1 MNGSAVL
8 ASLLRARRI
17 KPPTP
22 EKFRLGAEA
31 GNRASVDLSYP
42 GDVAQHISVLGKM
55 GSGKT
60 TTAARLIEG
69 ALTTGWPVVIID
81 AKGFGSFR
89 LVAQRFAERFGV
101 PFRLVAPDDP
111 ESLKYNPCS
120 GTPSQISNKLIGAF
134 NFGADAEIYKN
145 IALEVIPV
153 LIRALRAADRPVT
166 LANLFRSLS
175 AEGMVGLTR
184 SIPESHD
191 VLRDHVRDMSDRR
204 APYPAAYA
212 GMRGRF
218 GALLEGMYGQ
228 LFTVD
233 ADDDAERF
241 LDMSAAFTDGGGV
254 TYISLPAM
262 EAAEDVE
269 LMARVLAQDI
279 KQVAAA
285 RIARGETGYALL
297 VLDEFAGLRE
307 ATQLND
313 LLLQA
318 REARICCAV
327 CSQFLP
333 NLMEAPALRHA
344 LLSAGMFISHQ
355 CSSEDAEAIAGLF
368 GTQKA
373 VELTNQVDYATGASE
388 KGSMRQVESI
398 AFIRTS
404 CVTSREARQ
413 PSALSRERDVS
424 PSCASTDRLTWR
436 GAMTTVDAV
445 QPPRTSSGPGIHRH
459 GPRCRRTPAVGLSC
473 RNALRLD
480 GALARRLV
488 RCVLRG
494 RRCDRR
500 TYRGE
505 LRDAGHRTSWSS
517 LRHRRGTR
525 RIRRR
530 ACVRLRAHLRRVACS
545 RSGARG
551 SLARRRR
558 DLRLRHHLAC
568 AGAGADEFDLRGYR
582 RPSHRADEAKVVAL
596 LTDVARRIGL
606 ASVPDLRIADQ
617 PMPGAWTHARTIVV
631 TRDSSR
637 RWTARRSPPS
647 LRTSCTIGRAVT
659 LLRRALCGRARS
671 PSSSPTTC
679 A

>member
-1 MNGSAVL
+1 MRESSQSWQSRLTVL
-8 ASLLRARRI
+8 LLGALIVVALFQPGVVLGAALTAGWYRARRPSPQLLLI
-17 KPPTP
+17 VGLVSSAAAAIALGAVTWGWSWRWWLTVNGTSPWFSPSWALPHPMWALIGRSVAAEVLAGPAWGAGILFIRWTQEGMPSGMIQQQKRKQDERLRRLGITP
-22 EKFRLGAEA
+22 AGAPDQAPSAEKFRLGAEA
-31 GNRASVDLSYP
+31 GNRTSVDLAYP

-60 TTAARLIEG
+60 TTAARIIEG
-69 ALTTGWPVVIID
+69 ALTAGWPVVIID
-81 AKGFGSFR
+81 AKGFGSLR

-134 NFGADAEIYKN
+134 TFGAEAEIYKN

-166 LANLFRSLS
+166 LANLFRCLS

-191 VLRDHVRDMSDRR
+191 VLREHVRDMSDRR

-228 LFTVD
+228 LFTAD
-233 ADDDAERF
+233 ADDGGKGF

-262 EAAEDVE
+262 EGAEDVE

-285 RIARGETGYALL
+285 RIARGESGYSLL

-318 REARICCAV
+318 RESRICCAV

-333 NLMEAPALRHA
+333 NPIEAPALRHA

-355 CSSEDAEAIAGLF
+355 CSSEDAEPIAGLF

-373 VELTNQVDYATGASE
+373 VEVTNQVDYATGTSE
-388 KGSMRQVESI
+388 KGSMRQVDE
-398 AFIRTS
+398 
-404 CVTSREARQ
+404 
-413 PSALSRERDVS
+413 
-424 PSCASTDRLTWR
+424 
-436 GAMTTVDAV
+436 
-445 QPPRTSSGPGIHRH
+445 
-459 GPRCRRTPAVGLSC
+459 
-473 RNALRLD
+473 
-480 GALARRLV
+480 
-488 RCVLRG
+488 
-494 RRCDRR
+494 
-500 TYRGE
+500 YRVHPNE
-505 LRDAGHRTSWSS
+505 LRDLPRGTAAIRIEP
-517 LRHRRGTR
+517 GTR
-525 RIRRR
+525 RI
-530 ACVRLRAHLRRVACS
+530 AIVRV
-545 RSGARG
+545 
-551 SLARRRR
+551 
-558 DLRLRHHLAC
+558 D
-568 AGAGADEFDLRGYR
+568 
-582 RPSHRADEAKVVAL
+582 RPTDMEGGNGHR
-596 LTDVARRIGL
+596 
-606 ASVPDLRIADQ
+606 
-617 PMPGAWTHARTIVV
+617 
-631 TRDSSR
+631 
-637 RWTARRSPPS
+637 
-647 LRTSCTIGRAVT
+647 
-659 LLRRALCGRARS
+659 
-671 PSSSPTTC
+671 
-679 A
+679 

>member
-1 MNGSAVL
+1 VAVSMRESSRSWQSQL
-8 ASLLRARRI
+8 TALLLGTLIVVALFQPGVVLGAALTAGWWRARRPSARALLI
-17 KPPTP
+17 VGLVSCAAAALAVGAVTWGWSWRWWFTVNGTSPFFPASWTLPQPMWPLIGRSVAAEVLAGPAWGVGILFIRWTQEGMPSGMIQQQKRKQDERLRRLGITPAGAPDQPPTS
-22 EKFRLGAEA
+22 EKFRLGTEAE
-31 GNRASVDLSYP
+31 NRVSVDLSYP

-69 ALTTGWPVVIID
+69 ALTAGWAVVIID
-81 AKGFGSFR
+81 AKGFGSLR

-241 LDMSAAFTDGGGV
+241 LDMSSAFTDGGGV

-388 KGSMRQVESI
+388 KGSMRQVDE
-398 AFIRTS
+398 
-404 CVTSREARQ
+404 
-413 PSALSRERDVS
+413 
-424 PSCASTDRLTWR
+424 
-436 GAMTTVDAV
+436 
-445 QPPRTSSGPGIHRH
+445 
-459 GPRCRRTPAVGLSC
+459 
-473 RNALRLD
+473 
-480 GALARRLV
+480 
-488 RCVLRG
+488 
-494 RRCDRR
+494 
-500 TYRGE
+500 YRVHPNE
-505 LRDAGHRTSWSS
+505 LRDLARGTAAIRIEP
-517 LRHRRGTR
+517 GTR
-525 RIRRR
+525 RI
-530 ACVRLRAHLRRVACS
+530 AIVRVDRPTDME
-545 RSGARG
+545 RG
-551 SLARRRR
+551 HDNR
-558 DLRLRHHLAC
+558 
-568 AGAGADEFDLRGYR
+568 
-582 RPSHRADEAKVVAL
+582 
-596 LTDVARRIGL
+596 
-606 ASVPDLRIADQ
+606 
-617 PMPGAWTHARTIVV
+617 
-631 TRDSSR
+631 
-637 RWTARRSPPS
+637 
-647 LRTSCTIGRAVT
+647 
-659 LLRRALCGRARS
+659 
-671 PSSSPTTC
+671 
-679 A
+679 